1 MDQPASTPATL
12 ALTPGLP
19 RAELKPALELCERLT
34 ERATQLKSTWVVP
47 EDPVDRIVLA
57 TLARC
62 QATFRVVLE
71 LVGHGDSPHATALTR
86 MMGEDCEIAH
96 WLVATRPADVV
107 DLS

>member
-1 MDQPASTPATL
+1 METITGEALPRGVEHPAPGTASRRTQVVDQPASTPATL

-62 QATFRVVLE
+62 QATFRVVLDRV
-71 LVGHGDSPHATALTR
+71 L
-86 MMGEDCEIAH
+86 
-96 WLVATRPADVV
+96 
-107 DLS
+107 